1 MSGSTAGRIPA
12 PLTDSEMTLIDLY
25 TPMDLNASDEAR
37 SDSVRLAAHTLAGI
51 ISDTKADGSY
61 WLPDDLGTRTFDG
74 PLPEDAYARQTIL
87 QLRQSLPGKR
97 LDGMIDQDFTRFWN
111 TTEVER
117 RMPIAAT
124 EGSGTKLLIPA
135 NAGQDTTEWSTLD
148 RDGYSQDAADEFQ
161 VVFAVYAHPADN
173 TNLDDPHRPLP
184 FEVQARANAAIGLVD
199 WDAPGM
205 RDGLRSAASVNAFY
219 RNALMGL
226 AE

>member
-1 MSGSTAGRIPA
+1 MSESTARRIPA
-12 PLTDSEMTLIDLY
+12 PLTDSEMTLIDMF
-25 TPMDLNASDEAR
+25 TPVDSDASDEAR
-37 SDSVRLAAHTLAGI
+37 SDSVWLTAHTLAGI
-51 ISDTKADGSY
+51 IADTKADGSY

-74 PLPEDAYARQTIL
+74 PVPEDAYARQTIL

-97 LDGMIDQDFTRFWN
+97 LDGMTDQNFTQFWN
-111 TTEVER
+111 TTECER
-117 RMPIAAT
+117 RMRIAASG
-124 EGSGTKLLIPA
+124 GSGIELLIPA
-135 NAGQDTTEWSTLD
+135 NAGQDTTWNTLD

-184 FEVQARANAAIGLVD
+184 YEVQAQANAAIGSVD

-205 RDGLRSAASVNAFY
+205 RDGLRSAGSVNGFY
-219 RNALMGL
+219 RTALMGM